1 MMTFGWRL
9 NLSCYDN
16 TQAAVSNPPAIQTG
30 TVGASASAPP
40 CPSITWFYAL
50 AAGAAIA
57 GMIARGKS

>member
-16 TQAAVSNPPAIQTG
+16 TQAAVSTPPAIQTG
-30 TVGASASAPP
+30 TVGAPASAPVS
-40 CPSITWFYAL
+40 CPSNLWFYAL

-57 GMIARGKS
+57 GMMSRK